1 MLRRKSVAE
10 VIGRMRRTE
19 LSLLLVVGILFL
31 ALPGCAGGL
40 DFIKK
45 RLPPPERVDGG
56 YLFRFSSPSAHV
68 VQLCGSWEE
77 NNWCNGQ
84 GETGS
89 YRIGEMADADGD
101 GIWELVVALESGRY
115 EYKFIIDETNWKEDP
130 NNPQRTDDGYGGFNS
145 VLIVD

>member
-1 MLRRKSVAE
+1 MRLATLSTFSAIVVLIAVAA
-10 VIGRMRRTE
+10 
-19 LSLLLVVGILFL
+19 L
-31 ALPGCAGGL
+31 LPGCAGGL

-45 RLPPPERVDGG
+45 RLPPPERVDDG

-68 VQLCGSWEE
+68 VQICGNWEE

-89 YRIGEMADADGD
+89 YRIGEMSDADGD
-101 GIWELVVALESGRY
+101 GIWELVVPLESGRY

-130 NNPQRTDDGYGGFNS
+130 NNPQRTDDGFGGFNS

>member
-1 MLRRKSVAE
+1 
-10 VIGRMRRTE
+10 MRTDTFRNYYA
-19 LSLLLVVGILFL
+19 IL
-31 ALPGCAGGL
+31 ALAALVATLPACAGGL

-45 RLPPPERVDGG
+45 RLPPPEQVDGG

-68 VQLCGSWEE
+68 VQLCGNWEE

-89 YRIGEMADADGD
+89 YRIGEMADSDGD
-101 GIWELVVALESGRY
+101 GIWELVVPLDSGRY